1 MNVKEMREWL
11 KQFPD
16 DTKVQVI
23 SEEEYDDYHRSTYC
37 ARVNLIGTDG
47 YNDYEYTDFSK
58 NELSDCNDRILILG
72 AEK

>member
-37 ARVNLIGTDG
+37 DRVNLIGTDG

-58 NELSDCNDRILILG
+58 NEHSDCNYKILVLG